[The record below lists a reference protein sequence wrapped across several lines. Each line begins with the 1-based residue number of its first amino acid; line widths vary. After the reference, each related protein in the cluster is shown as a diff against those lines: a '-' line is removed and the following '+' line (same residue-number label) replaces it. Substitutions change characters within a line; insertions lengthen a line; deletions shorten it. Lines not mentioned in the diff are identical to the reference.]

1 MQFITGVLGNR
12 IIMTGGITW
21 CLAQVIKVIIYMIEN
36 REFNPER
43 LVGDGGMPSCHSATV
58 CSVAVAAAISE
69 GAGSPVFGLAVILAI
84 VVMHDA
90 MGVRRESG
98 KQAEILNLF
107 MDLVRPLSPN
117 EVPDERLKEFIGH
130 TPIQVAVGA
139 ILGIVSSLI
148 LNLLIWKTV

>member
-1 MQFITGVLGNR
+1 MEFITGVLGNR

-21 CLAQVIKVIIYMIEN
+21 CVAQVIKMIVYMIEN
-36 REFNPER
+36 KEFNPER

-58 CSVAVAAAISE
+58 CSVAVAAAITE
-69 GAGSPVFGLAVILAI
+69 GASSPVFGLSVILAI

-107 MDLVRPLSPN
+107 MDLVRPLSPD

-139 ILGIVSSLI
+139 ILGIASSLI
-148 LNLLIWKTV
+148 LNLLIWKMV

>member
-1 MQFITGVLGNR
+1 MEFITGVLGNR

-21 CLAQVIKVIIYMIEN
+21 CVAQVIKMIVYMIEN
-36 REFNPER
+36 KEFNPER

-58 CSVAVAAAISE
+58 CSVAVASAITE
-69 GAGSPVFGLAVILAI
+69 GASSPVFGLSVILAI

-107 MDLVRPLSPN
+107 MDLVRPLSPD

-139 ILGIVSSLI
+139 ILGIASSLI
-148 LNLLIWKTV
+148 LNLLIWKMV